1 MNINENISVK
11 RILDVFKNQ
20 KILIMLILV
29 IFTLVGYLYSYKYV
43 VPKYQSS
50 STLLLIPNS
59 VSETVTN
66 SDLTLNSELIT
77 TYSNIAKNPKV
88 LKQVISNL
96 KLNLTEQQLL
106 SKIEV
111 STVKNTYII
120 KIATKDASPTQAMN
134 ITKELANVFLN
145 EIQEIYNLNN
155 IGIVDEAKLPETPYN
170 INHTKDMIMFFGMGI
185 VISIVSVMLIYFL
198 NNKIE
203 KEEEIEKYLQ
213 IKTLGSVPIN
223 ENKQAELI
231 DKSDLK
237 SYAAECIN
245 AIRTNI
251 LYMNSTKDAKS
262 ILITS
267 CTPGEGKSW
276 ISANIATSFA
286 DINKKVLLIDA
297 DLRKGRSY
305 KIFNVLNSNGLSDYL
320 YSMNENM
327 KDNLELA
334 KKYIKETSIPNLH
347 ILTNG
352 TIPQNPSELLASDNM
367 KELVKLLKN
376 TYDIVIVDAPPS
388 KIVTDSTILSTIVD
402 STVLV
407 INSTKTSINDLRD
420 VKKSIELVGGDIIGA
435 IVNKVKMTEHKYSN
449 HYYYGNSKQNEN
461 NNYKF
466 EEKSTIS
473 VEDLVNQT
481 IINLENEA
489 TYNISENENIEQEI
503 HIIDENNL
511 VNSQLEI
518 INANYNKLNN
528 KIDSI
533 SNKSVYDKEI
543 KHIIKEEISNIDNSK
558 NFENVYN
565 ELDNIKAEVDNKI
578 NELSQNNSKMLN
590 NITNR
595 TEEILISNSATQNMQ
610 NTIDN
615 KMQELIKTNNYTIEN
630 MKNSVDNR
638 INELSQKIETKENNY
653 NQNINSILLNVNS
666 NIENMS
672 KNLINSTNNKLQN
685 IQENITENINNSLN
699 IEEKISSV
707 IDEKLDK
714 IQKETMSL
722 SKNDYNNRINQIN
735 KLVVDLKNSYVELY
749 NMVKSSDVENRK
761 SSPYYAKN
769 IVDFK
774 TLKVNKPSKP
784 KTLYNIDEDIIPY
797 DELEKTAI
805 CTILVDSGKVRPFTP
820 NVYENI
826 M

>member
-1 MNINENISVK
+1 
-11 RILDVFKNQ
+11 
-20 KILIMLILV
+20 
-29 IFTLVGYLYSYKYV
+29 
-43 VPKYQSS
+43 
-50 STLLLIPNS
+50 
-59 VSETVTN
+59 
-66 SDLTLNSELIT
+66 
-77 TYSNIAKNPKV
+77 
-88 LKQVISNL
+88 
-96 KLNLTEQQLL
+96 
-106 SKIEV
+106 
-111 STVKNTYII
+111 
-120 KIATKDASPTQAMN
+120 
-134 ITKELANVFLN
+134 
-145 EIQEIYNLNN
+145 
-155 IGIVDEAKLPETPYN
+155 
-170 INHTKDMIMFFGMGI
+170 
-185 VISIVSVMLIYFL
+185 
-198 NNKIE
+198 
-203 KEEEIEKYLQ
+203 
-213 IKTLGSVPIN
+213 
-223 ENKQAELI
+223 
-231 DKSDLK
+231 
-237 SYAAECIN
+237 
-245 AIRTNI
+245 
-251 LYMNSTKDAKS
+251 
-262 ILITS
+262 
-267 CTPGEGKSW
+267 
-276 ISANIATSFA
+276 
-286 DINKKVLLIDA
+286 
-297 DLRKGRSY
+297 
-305 KIFNVLNSNGLSDYL
+305 
-320 YSMNENM
+320 MNENM

-630 MKNSVDNR
+630 ISKIRGFGLAVGLNDCQFLDVKYTSIDYAYNYLARDYSTIRVGYYEHAPYITRSEQYMQLIVRNAITDLKESTDKISSNLADLLISELNNKDTEFYKQVVCKNNCSDYNKIFYSNGEYYKVTIKHNTTEKYNEMKITKATTFESIAAGLYDTNIISGIQNNLNAEVSLLNKAMTCKASNCEIYNEVHFNAIKDEYLLVNVMPNNTYGVNQLIISKQASATDAIKNMYNIDSINASLESDTYLKSKISSIESENYYEIHYDGENYLLIKIVHDIDNSYNILTISKLWSPVESTEN
-638 INELSQKIETKENNY
+638 IETINMLIKDFNDGNVIYFFHVKDLNHLENNLIVY
-653 NQNINSILLNVNS
+653 LEKYFEGIYYPYDAPELDGGPFFTGDYSINSI
-666 NIENMS
+666 
-672 KNLINSTNNKLQN
+672 
-685 IQENITENINNSLN
+685 
-699 IEEKISSV
+699 
-707 IDEKLDK
+707 
-714 IQKETMSL
+714 
-722 SKNDYNNRINQIN
+722 R
-735 KLVVDLKNSYVELY
+735 
-749 NMVKSSDVENRK
+749 
-761 SSPYYAKN
+761 
-769 IVDFK
+769 
-774 TLKVNKPSKP
+774 
-784 KTLYNIDEDIIPY
+784 
-797 DELEKTAI
+797 
-805 CTILVDSGKVRPFTP
+805 
-820 NVYENI
+820 
-826 M
+826 